1 MVSPHFTMPKV
12 QILVAN
18 AAQARFFTVDSPTG
32 DLHELSVDVN
42 PDARLRSEELGTDRP
57 GRFVDRS
64 AYGRSAAEEPS
75 DLKDVTIER
84 FARQLS
90 EKLDLERTQGRLER
104 LYLVSSPPFLGE
116 LRKHLNDKVKRLIVD
131 EIGKDYGQL
140 AARELRKQLPERLK

>member
-64 AYGRSAAEEPS
+64 AYGRRAAEEPS

-84 FARQLS
+84 FARLLF
-90 EKLDLERTQGRLER
+90 EKLYLERTQVRLAR
-104 LYLVSSPPFLGE
+104 LYLVSSPSFLGAY
-116 LRKHLNDKVKRLIVD
+116 LKHLHVDVICLI
-131 EIGKDYGQL
+131 
-140 AARELRKQLPERLK
+140 

>member
-1 MVSPHFTMPKV
+1 MVSLHFTMPKV

-18 AAQARFFTVDSPTG
+18 AAQARFITVDSPTG

-64 AYGRSAAEEPS
+64 ACGRSAAEEPR

-90 EKLDLERTQGRLER
+90 EKLDLERTQGRPER
-104 LYLVSSPPFLGE
+104 LYLVSCPPLLGD
-116 LRKHLNDKVKRLIVD
+116 LRKNLNDNATR
-131 EIGKDYGQL
+131 
-140 AARELRKQLPERLK
+140 

>member
-18 AAQARFFTVDSPTG
+18 AAQARIFTVDSPTG
-32 DLHELSVDVN
+32 DLHELSVDVKH
-42 PDARLRSEELGTDRP
+42 DARLRSEELGTDRP

-64 AYGRSAAEEPS
+64 EYGRNVAEEPS
-75 DLKDVTIER
+75 ELRGVTSESL
-84 FARQLS
+84 ARQRY

-104 LYLVSSPPFLGE
+104 LYPVSSPPFLGE